1 MVAARG
7 LVVVVPGSGLTGASR
22 TSEATHHVYNQAV
35 KYKITHVVLELS
47 KCT

>member
-22 TSEATHHVYNQAV
+22 TSEAVHISNQAV
-35 KYKITHVVLELS
+35 KYKITRVVLELS
-47 KCT
+47 KST